1 MAWFPITDPAREDD
15 IRMRR
20 RRAAML
26 LACIVFLPWIAFGG
40 QSERNASRHDHGSG
54 LVVGI
59 ETSDA
64 QRIAAAIGAA
74 FGDRASAGRAQSAL
88 AQPAADAPQ
97 RAIVAHALRIDLPC
111 AASVTILS
119 DPAYDG
125 RAVVYAAKDDAQA
138 LDTLSLGDGTIA
150 QDRTC
155 GADADLIV
163 RTGPATPLTLVQSGS
178 NDLHAGGFD
187 APVTVES
194 DGSGDVVVDRS
205 GPLTVRQHA
214 SGDVSVGT
222 VAGPITAMLLGSG
235 DLTVHEGEAPVL
247 DATSAASG
255 DVVLGRTRIGGGK
268 VTLEGSG
275 DFSAEAVNGSFQA
288 LTVASGDVSIGT
300 ATVDR
305 LTLDGRGSG
314 DIVVRHGSIATLQAT
329 RRGSG
334 DLQIGASVT
343 AGRLDHDGSG
353 DVDVP
358 RSPGLI
364 RTGD

>member
-1 MAWFPITDPAREDD
+1 M
-15 IRMRR
+15 
-20 RRAAML
+20 
-26 LACIVFLPWIAFGG
+26 
-40 QSERNASRHDHGSG
+40 
-54 LVVGI
+54 
-59 ETSDA
+59 
-64 QRIAAAIGAA
+64 
-74 FGDRASAGRAQSAL
+74 
-88 AQPAADAPQ
+88 
-97 RAIVAHALRIDLPC
+97 
-111 AASVTILS
+111 
-119 DPAYDG
+119 
-125 RAVVYAAKDDAQA
+125 
-138 LDTLSLGDGTIA
+138 
-150 QDRTC
+150 
-155 GADADLIV
+155 
-163 RTGPATPLTLVQSGS
+163 
-178 NDLHAGGFD
+178 
-187 APVTVES
+187 
-194 DGSGDVVVDRS
+194 
-205 GPLTVRQHA
+205 
-214 SGDVSVGT
+214 
-222 VAGPITAMLLGSG
+222 
-235 DLTVHEGEAPVL
+235 L

-334 DLQIGASVT
+334 DLSIGASVA

-358 RSPGLI
+358 RSLGLI